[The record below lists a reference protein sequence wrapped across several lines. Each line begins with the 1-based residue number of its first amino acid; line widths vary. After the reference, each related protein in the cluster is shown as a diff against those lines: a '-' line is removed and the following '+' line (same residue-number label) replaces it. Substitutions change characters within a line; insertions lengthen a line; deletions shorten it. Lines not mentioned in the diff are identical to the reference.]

1 MFLQCA
7 ATMFTHRFR
16 YLFIAGLAVYTY
28 INTMLC
34 EVYKYFK
41 IDIEWYYAFGTITM
55 VTLCIWEG
63 SRLLEPLFEKRL
75 NTIKNKI
82 KVLVLF
88 FVAGGFLNT
97 IITTAI
103 VLLVS
108 MVLHKH
114 SFAEAIMPL
123 KLNLIYAWLA
133 NLLFHL
139 LNAIRFYFTEYNTK
153 LMEAEELKRMT
164 AQAELQLVK
173 SQINPHF
180 LFNNLNVLSALVM
193 KNNSDAN
200 RFIEEFSKVFR
211 YILNNHD
218 KELVDVKTELNYI
231 KPYIFLLEKRFA
243 EGLHIEVNIPE
254 EKERFYIIPASLQ
267 MLIENAIKHNVV
279 SKSRPL
285 HIDVHVNGNNTIVVS
300 NNLQLRES
308 VDNSTRI
315 GLNNIIKRYMLVSG
329 IKVEVHKDEEAFTV
343 TLPLLT
349 LN

>member
-1 MFLQCA
+1 
-7 ATMFTHRFR
+7 MFTHRFR
-16 YLFIAGLAVYTY
+16 YLFISGLAVYTY
-28 INTMLC
+28 INTVLC
-34 EVYKYFK
+34 EVYKYFN
-41 IDIEWYYAFGTITM
+41 IYIEWYYALGTITL
-55 VTLCIWEG
+55 VTLSIWEA
-63 SRLLEPLFEKRL
+63 SRLLEPIFEKQLGTVR
-75 NTIKNKI
+75 NKI
-82 KVLVLF
+82 NILILF
-88 FVAGGFLNT
+88 FIAGGLVTT
-97 IITTAI
+97 ILTTGI

-108 MVLHKH
+108 MGLHKH
-114 SFAEAIMPL
+114 SFAQTLMPL

-139 LNAIRFYFTEYNTK
+139 LNAVRFYFTQYKTK
-153 LMEAEELKRMT
+153 LLEAEELKRMT

-254 EKERFYIIPASLQ
+254 DKERFYIIPASLQ

-285 HIDVHVNGNNTIVVS
+285 HIDVHVNGNNTLIVS
-300 NNLQLRES
+300 NKLQPRES
-308 VDNSTRI
+308 VDKSTRI
-315 GLNNIIKRYMLVSG
+315 GLNNIIKRYMLVSDR
-329 IKVEVHKDEEAFTV
+329 KVEVYKDEEVFTV